1 MTHSPTDSFANST
14 PNTFMVDSVASDHI
28 SNDPSIFSNIDY
40 SVKKNFN
47 VVHGEN
53 ITASGKGSVTLIA
66 NNARGGKTKLTLQG
80 VYYIPDQPMSLIS
93 VDRALMNLAFDSP
106 DFKTL
111 TWKLDDSCTLTM
123 QRHNGA
129 YTLDAAVVV
138 PTTH

>member
-14 PNTFMVDSVASDHI
+14 PNTFMVDSGASDHI

-80 VYYIPDQPMSLIS
+80 VYYIPQTNRCHSSLWTG
-93 VDRALMNLAFDSP
+93 P
-106 DFKTL
+106 DFGIRL
-111 TWKLDDSCTLTM
+111 PGLQDPHM
-123 QRHNGA
+123 EA
-129 YTLDAAVVV
+129 
-138 PTTH
+138 